1 MGGPDSP
8 RVCRLCGTP
17 LVGDAAERG
26 EFCCVGC
33 ERVHEVLGQ
42 LDAGAHAAYIEAA
55 RRIGLIPAEDG
66 SRSVGAADEQLP
78 ADPSALRSQR
88 FRIDGLMCP
97 S

>member
-1 MGGPDSP
+1 MSSADTP

-17 LVGDAAERG
+17 LVGAAEERG

-42 LDAGAHAAYIEAA
+42 LDESAHATYIEAA
-55 RRIGLIPAEDG
+55 RRIGLIPATDG
-66 SRSVGAADEQLP
+66 SRAAPAPEDRLP
-78 ADPSALRSQR
+78 EDPSALRSQR
-88 FRIDGLMCP
+88 FRLGGLMCP